1 MIKTKRSEQGIIFQ
15 VKVVAGTSREKI
27 AGEMRG
33 MLRVGISA
41 PREKGKANRALV
53 RFLAKALGVKRGD
66 IEIVR
71 GEKAT
76 VKSILARG
84 LADEKIKSLAGRTG

>member
-1 MIKTKRSEQGIIFQ
+1 MIKTKRSGQGIIFQ
-15 VKVVAGTSREKI
+15 VKVVAGASREKI

-53 RFLAKALGVKRGD
+53 RFLAKALDVKRGD
-66 IEIVR
+66 IEIIG
-71 GEKAT
+71 GERAT
-76 VKSILARG
+76 IKTILARG
-84 LADEKIKSLAGRTG
+84 LAEEKIKSLVE

>member
-1 MIKTKRSEQGIIFQ
+1 MIETKRSGQGVVFK
-15 VKVVAGTSREKI
+15 VKVVAGASREKI
-27 AGEMRG
+27 AGETRG
-33 MLRVGISA
+33 MLRVSISA

-66 IEIVR
+66 IEIIR

-76 VKSILARG
+76 VKSILAKG
-84 LADEKIKSLAGRTG
+84 LAEEKIKSLVK